1 MTGSVLATTPLP
13 PAKAVRDM
21 LSDLL
26 GRNVEVRLS
35 LPYAPRPSEPTTL
48 AVYVDDRTVVRAVG
62 VVDMGFSARTAAA
75 IGLVPARTADAAVAD
90 GLLSETLAEN
100 LHEVLN
106 IAASLLNA
114 EGAVHVRL
122 HEMYAPGTHPPVP
135 VVECMQALGRRLD
148 LGVDIPGYGKG
159 RFSLVILG

>member
-1 MTGSVLATTPLP
+1 MATSVLSTTPVP
-13 PAKAVRDM
+13 SAKAVRDM

-26 GRNVEVRLS
+26 GRTVEVRSS
-35 LPYAPRPSEPTTL
+35 LPYAPRPSDPVTV

-62 VVDMGFSARTAAA
+62 VADLAFSARAAAA
-75 IGLVPARTADAAVAD
+75 IGLVPAASADEAVEA
-90 GLLSETLAEN
+90 GVLGETLAEN

-114 EGAVHVRL
+114 EGVVHVKL
-122 HEMYAPGTHPPVP
+122 HQMYAAGTRPPAEIAACV
-135 VVECMQALGRRLD
+135 QALGRRLD
-148 LGVDIPGYGKG
+148 LGVDIAGYGGG